1 VQVTATT
8 TSISKTTGSLIAGG
22 GLGVAENAYIGGIL
36 NVALTA
42 TLLGVTSVTDATESA
57 DTTTGALKVTGGG
70 VFGKNLRVGGNAFVG
85 GALDS
90 TGALTLASTLT
101 STDTTQATIAG
112 DGITPNAGSILTNGG
127 LGVKLKAFFGGEVQ
141 VGVRIKVPLQ
151 PSLGSLPGA
160 YYLARRAV
168 PVTIE

>member
-1 VQVTATT
+1 MQVTATT
-8 TSISKTTGSLIAGG
+8 TSTDKTTGSLIAGG

-57 DTTTGALKVTGGG
+57 DTNTGALKVTGGG
-70 VFGKNLRVGGNAFVG
+70 VFGKKLRVGGNAFVG

-101 STDTTQATIAG
+101 STDTTQATIDG
-112 DGITPNAGSILTNGG
+112 DGIPTAGSILTGGG
-127 LGVKLKAFFGGEVQ
+127 LGVKKNAFFRGEVE
-141 VGVRIKVPLQ
+141 VGVRIKVPFQ

-160 YYLARRAV
+160 YYLARRAG

>member
-1 VQVTATT
+1 MQVTATT
-8 TSISKTTGSLIAGG
+8 TSISKTTGSLIADG
-22 GLGVAENAYIGGIL
+22 GLGVEENAYIGGIL

-70 VFGKNLRVGGNAFVG
+70 VFSKNLRVGGNAFV
-85 GALDS
+85 

-101 STDTTQATIAG
+101 STDTTQATKDEG
-112 DGITPNAGSILTNGG
+112 GIPTAGSILTGGG
-127 LGVKLKAFFGGEVQ
+127 LGVKKNAFIGGAVE

-151 PSLGSLPGA
+151 PSLGSPSGA
-160 YYLARRAV
+160 YNLARRAV
-168 PVTIE
+168 PVTF